1 MENKNLKTKILY
13 VVTRPPYPALDGTRE
28 RILGEL
34 KKLNEDFDV
43 SLLIVTD
50 EKVAEKTVQH
60 LQSILTGEVVVFN
73 LLKIKCY
80 LRSFVGLFSSLP
92 LQCSYFY
99 SQKVKKWL
107 QMNEYKYKVIHF
119 HTIRLGE
126 YIKDLKKNRISSKAS
141 RLLLCFNDA
150 ISLNYSNAKK
160 TAIGLWRIIYKIESN
175 RIKDYELEMLKT
187 ADSCSIISRI
197 DKEFIENN
205 WKEKNKEEK
214 VPTIITINHSI
225 DDSIFDH
232 TYNPETQ
239 NLVFLGNLL
248 YPPNLQGME
257 LFCKNIFPLIF
268 KNKTETKL
276 FIIGRGGKEHFSG
289 LRNVEPLGFVDNP
302 YDFISKQ
309 ALFINPATFGAGV
322 PSKVL
327 LAMAIGIP
335 VVSTNNNIS
344 GIEDIQDKENVCLI
358 DHNTPEK
365 SAEKILALLSD
376 EKNRK
381 QIGNA
386 GKVLALNNHKLSRNY
401 AKLKNFIQ
409 NK

>member
-141 RLLLCFNDA
+141 RLLLCF
-150 ISLNYSNAKK
+150 
-160 TAIGLWRIIYKIESN
+160 
-175 RIKDYELEMLKT
+175 
-187 ADSCSIISRI
+187 
-197 DKEFIENN
+197 
-205 WKEKNKEEK
+205 
-214 VPTIITINHSI
+214 
-225 DDSIFDH
+225 H